1 MKDKEYCYKGDNFLI
16 LNIEIHTF
24 AKTKLYYM
32 KNNLFLLALA
42 VGALLLGGCNKDHQ
56 PNHIRVNEIFE
67 VNGDKYVVLEQT
79 TGQRWFLQIYPS
91 NNATVANGFSPGY
104 PYAHNG
110 VQFQIPNDYKGDLV
124 VPESFVLD
132 GVTYTITQ
140 IDRCAFYECEELNSI
155 IIPNTVKSIG
165 DKAFCHCHSLSH
177 VQLPSSLDSIQ
188 KRTFYLCENLKSIQF
203 PESLKYIGFQAFIMS
218 GIEELNFTGFVKLD
232 QGAFTLCHHLKTVT
246 LPDGTDTISRDL
258 FSDCEELSSVFI
270 PQSVKVIDED
280 AFFNTNLSSVE
291 LPESLISIESEA
303 FSYTPLTTIEL
314 PNSLQFLSGFSFC
327 SQITEVVIPESVV
340 RLGSWAFGGCSNLK
354 TITCLAPNP
363 PEMFGSFEE
372 TELNVIYVPEESLEK
387 YLSYYGGWSE
397 YAEIIQPIP

>member
-1 MKDKEYCYKGDNFLI
+1 M
-16 LNIEIHTF
+16 NIEIHTF

-32 KNNLFLLALA
+32 KNNLFLLVLA
-42 VGALLLGGCNKDHQ
+42 VCVLLLGGCNKDPQ

-79 TGQRWFLQIYPS
+79 TGQRWFLQIFPS

-124 VPESFVLD
+124 VPESFVLN

-140 IDRCAFYECEELNSI
+140 IDRCAFNECEELNSI

-165 DKAFCHCHSLSH
+165 NKAFCHCHSLSH
-177 VQLPSSLDSIQ
+177 VQLPSTLDSIQ
-188 KRTFYLCENLKSIQF
+188 EQTFYLCESLRSIQF
-203 PESLKYIGFQAFIMS
+203 PESLEYIGPFAFFLS
-218 GIEELNFTGFVKLD
+218 GIKELDFIGNVKLD
-232 QGAFTLCHHLKTVT
+232 EWAFAECHYLEIAT
-246 LPDGTDTISRDL
+246 LPEGMDTISRNL
-258 FSDCEELSSVFI
+258 FSLCGGLSSISI
-270 PQSVKVIDED
+270 PQSVKVIGGA
-280 AFFNTNLSSVE
+280 AFENTNLSVVSF
-291 LPESLISIESEA
+291 PDSLISIENGA
-303 FSYTPLTTIEL
+303 FSYTPLTSIEL
-314 PNSLQFLSGFSFC
+314 PNSLQYLSGFSFC
-327 SQITEVVIPESVV
+327 SQLTEVVIPESVV
-340 RLGSWAFGGCSNLK
+340 ELGSWAFGGCSNLK

-363 PEMFGSFEE
+363 PEIFGSFEE

-397 YAEIIQPIP
+397 YADIIQPIP